1 MNWRKRRRRASRLIS
16 SLSPRPLGLARRAE
30 KMLLDDLRLYELM
43 VTAGHDAMAAGLLSA
58 LRQGQIVD
66 VLAHEESRPVLA
78 HLPRGPT
85 SGPEPYDLDG
95 AGDEDLSRVR
105 GLVLADKKT
114 ASILEPLETKVPKAA
129 SSPPRPSRTRVKLA
143 TFWRGHQFK
152 RTVVDSGCL
161 ALQRAGRDVG
171 PADAPHGGAWRR
183 PDVRVTTRA

>member
-1 MNWRKRRRRASRLIS
+1 
-16 SLSPRPLGLARRAE
+16 
-30 KMLLDDLRLYELM
+30 MLLDDLRLYELM

-129 SSPPRPSRTRVKLA
+129 STPRETFTYTCQTCNFLARTPVQADGGRFRVSSA
-143 TFWRGHQFK
+143 
-152 RTVVDSGCL
+152 S
-161 ALQRAGRDVG
+161 AGRKRCG
-171 PADAPHGGAWRR
+171 TGRRAAWRCLEKAR
-183 PDVRVTTRA
+183 CESDDPRIMA